1 MASTS
6 TIGTSTGG
14 RDIKII
20 HLSTNKT
27 AGKKTLWFD
36 GGLHARYVNVLAM
49 VDNGLMLIFW
59 MCDLLYQRVGHYSN
73 CDLHRR
79 HALERLWYQL

>member
-6 TIGTSTGG
+6 TIGTTTGG
-14 RDIKII
+14 KEMKII

-36 GGLHARYVNVLAM
+36 GGLHARLEHTIHTISLPLSHTHSAAAAA
-49 VDNGLMLIFW
+49 DNTYIFDTDASYIQH
-59 MCDLLYQRVGHYSN
+59 CIQ
-73 CDLHRR
+73 
-79 HALERLWYQL
+79 